1 MIYSQSV
8 SVHLDSLNIFDFP
21 FAVVIFQIMASP
33 NLRTSQASDSITRI
47 VLPVNDLIADRI
59 INIADE
65 ALHLLRSQRDR
76 VTGRALIRAAMAM
89 IGEPV
94 GAINFNEEKD
104 AAGENLDD
112 SDFHDMC
119 HNVEAITKKVKES
132 IQDRE
137 NLVAYLKA
145 THRLLGTGA
154 GSGSLTPRPRD
165 YAAAM
170 SRFNEESLSSPSQQR
185 ASTHMER
192 LEHAHSIKRP

>member
-1 MIYSQSV
+1 
-8 SVHLDSLNIFDFP
+8 
-21 FAVVIFQIMASP
+21 MASP
-33 NLRTSQASDSITRI
+33 SFRVSQASDSITRVAI
-47 VLPVNDLIADRI
+47 PVNEVVAHKI
-59 INIADE
+59 INMAEE
-65 ALHLLRSQRDR
+65 ALQLLRTQRDR

-94 GAINFNEEKD
+94 RAIDFNEEND

-119 HNVEAITKKVKES
+119 HNVEAIIQKVKES
-132 IQDRE
+132 FRDRE
-137 NLVAYLKA
+137 NLVAYLRA
-145 THRLLGTGA
+145 TYRLLGSGA

-192 LEHAHSIKRP
+192 LEHAHSLKRP